1 MKKLF
6 VMLHK
11 SLKKTMA
18 MVIGV
23 IAVAMGIVMLTFF
36 TDNSWNSRSSF
47 LQNPEDNH
55 LIGDG
60 VYFNVFTG
68 KTRGQETTG
77 IFSGVDSSTVFY
89 ASIQNAGKDRHMK
102 LKGYLNYVSCPLE
115 FLDESYAGDDIYL
128 LDGDN
133 IIIPFTIKS
142 DIDPNTNYK
151 LLLSLF
157 LGTDQHEGSTHYQTT
172 QHTMSYDYF
181 IKNNPDSQTVDL
193 ALTKDIS
200 TQYTVSDFP
209 GIVINEDFE
218 NTESV
223 KLPPYSLKVEAGE
236 TFELSYKLGHI
247 TTDSALLL
255 ITINYEQAILNNS
268 ATALLIE
275 TPEGHLASGTISLT
289 APSTKGEYEI
299 CAVAVPSPSLSNPFE
314 LLENS
319 YRFTLD
325 VQ

>member
-1 MKKLF
+1 M
-6 VMLHK
+6 
-11 SLKKTMA
+11 
-18 MVIGV
+18 
-23 IAVAMGIVMLTFF
+23 
-36 TDNSWNSRSSF
+36 
-47 LQNPEDNH
+47 
-55 LIGDG
+55 
-60 VYFNVFTG
+60 
-68 KTRGQETTG
+68 
-77 IFSGVDSSTVFY
+77 
-89 ASIQNAGKDRHMK
+89 
-102 LKGYLNYVSCPLE
+102 E
-115 FLDESYAGDDIYL
+115 F
-128 LDGDN
+128 
-133 IIIPFTIKS
+133 
-142 DIDPNTNYK
+142 
-151 LLLSLF
+151 
-157 LGTDQHEGSTHYQTT
+157 
-172 QHTMSYDYF
+172 
-181 IKNNPDSQTVDL
+181 
-193 ALTKDIS
+193 
-200 TQYTVSDFP
+200 
-209 GIVINEDFE
+209 INEDFE

>member
-1 MKKLF
+1 
-6 VMLHK
+6 MLHK
-11 SLKKTMA
+11 SLKKTIA

-23 IAVAMGIVMLTFF
+23 IAVAMAIVMLTSFPN
-36 TDNSWNSRSSF
+36 NSLNSRSHF
-47 LQNPEDNH
+47 LRNPEDNH

-60 VYFNVFTG
+60 VYFNVFTE
-68 KTRGQETTG
+68 KTKGQETTG
-77 IFSGVDSSTVFY
+77 IFSGIDSSTVFY
-89 ASIQNAGKDRHMK
+89 ASIQNSGKERHMK

-236 TFELSYKLGHI
+236 TFELSYKLLPR
-247 TTDSALLL
+247 TYM
-255 ITINYEQAILNNS
+255 N
-268 ATALLIE
+268 
-275 TPEGHLASGTISLT
+275 
-289 APSTKGEYEI
+289 
-299 CAVAVPSPSLSNPFE
+299 
-314 LLENS
+314 
-319 YRFTLD
+319 
-325 VQ
+325 